1 MPRIRIPDLALPGF
15 KALAELDEEK
25 IQKLSQF
32 LNSLPVGFKMSDLN
46 DYLLSELEVSESRS
60 IVQTLF
66 SFRELLEHRNVN
78 FQELSDSLVE
88 SYKDIET
95 EISDEEL
102 AILKRNLEIIFQN
115 SNSLKL
121 TLKTKQLRTEDSKVY
136 SDSKV
141 ITDIRLIFNDD
152 IEESNRNGV
161 VIHKLHFEFFENKE
175 LNDFFISLDLSELKE
190 LKEHI
195 DRAIKK
201 DETIQKDYE
210 STIHFINPNK

>member
-15 KALAELDEEK
+15 KALAELDGEK

-32 LNSLPVGFKMSDLN
+32 LNSLPVGFKMSELN
-46 DYLLSELEVSESRS
+46 DYLLSEIKISESQS

-66 SFRELLEHRNVN
+66 SFRELLEPKDVD
-78 FQELSDSLVE
+78 FKELSTSLAE
-88 SYKDIET
+88 SYKELEQET
-95 EISDEEL
+95 SD
-102 AILKRNLEIIFQN
+102 KNLELLKKNLELIFQN
-115 SNSLKL
+115 SKSLKL
-121 TLKTKQLRTEDSKVY
+121 TLKTRQLKTEDSKIY

-152 IEESNRNGV
+152 IEDKNRNAV

-201 DETIQKDYE
+201 DEIIQKDYE
-210 STIHFINPNK
+210 STVHFINPNN